1 MSIILVVLGY
11 AAVASI
17 VGKYILFSYTTFFII
32 SGMCFNNGKYKL
44 KELMKKSFMQLFL
57 LVIWS
62 VSFMFVVVV
71 NRICTFIVGKEQRN
85 ISVYKYEFFNSYML
99 GVCITFFIAYY

>member
-1 MSIILVVLGY
+1 
-11 AAVASI
+11 
-17 VGKYILFSYTTFFII
+17 
-32 SGMCFNNGKYKL
+32 MCFNNGKYKL